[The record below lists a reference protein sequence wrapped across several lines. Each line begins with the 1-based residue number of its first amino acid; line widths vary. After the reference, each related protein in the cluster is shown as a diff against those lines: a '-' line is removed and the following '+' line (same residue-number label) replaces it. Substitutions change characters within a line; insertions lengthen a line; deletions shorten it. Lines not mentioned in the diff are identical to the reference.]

1 MVATAAL
8 HGPSSFDG
16 KIKQV
21 EGANFF
27 STQNHTEAY
36 VGIIFRIATHYDQF
50 PPYSAR

>member
-1 MVATAAL
+1 MVATAL

-27 STQNHTEAY
+27 STQNVAD
-36 VGIIFRIATHYDQF
+36 FFKKRKKK
-50 PPYSAR
+50 PYTFGLKN